1 MVRDPKIRFVE
12 MKSKKLDGYTIIEGF
27 PGMGLVG
34 TIAAKYIVEKLNFD
48 QIGYID
54 SDIFI
59 PLIRIHRGIPLHP
72 SRIYASDSLKLVVL
86 VSEQI
91 IPRNLIH
98 RFGEATIA
106 WIREKGIKRIISLAG
121 INTGDP
127 KDKSVYGIASNAKSK
142 KMLEDA
148 EIKVINEGI
157 TTGVTAMMLLE
168 LQDEDMEAVSIMGP
182 VSIGADYKAAAEL
195 IGKLTGLLKLEID
208 VKPLLKE
215 AQETEKELLK
225 NFEKM
230 RESNETV
237 QKLED
242 QTPLM
247 YT

>member
-1 MVRDPKIRFVE
+1 MSKDPKIRFVE
-12 MKSKKLDGYTIIEGF
+12 FQEKKLAGYTIVEGF

-34 TIAAKYIVEKLNFD
+34 TIAAKYIVEKMGFE
-48 QIGYID
+48 QIGFID

-59 PLIRIHRGIPLHP
+59 PLIRIHKGIPLHP
-72 SRIYASDSLKLVVL
+72 SRIYANDSLKMAVL

-106 WIREKGIKRIISLAG
+106 WVREKGIKRIVSLAG
-121 INTGDP
+121 INTGDA
-127 KDKSVYGIASNAKSK
+127 KDKSVYGIASNARSK
-142 KMLEDA
+142 KMLEEA
-148 EIKVINEGI
+148 GIKVINEGI

-168 LQDEDMEAVSIMGP
+168 LQDEDTEAVSIMGP

-195 IGKLTGLLKLEID
+195 IEKVSGLLKLEID

>member
-1 MVRDPKIRFVE
+1 MAKDSKIRFVE
-12 MKSKKLDGYTIIEGF
+12 TKSKDLKGYTIIEGF

-34 TIAAKYIVEKLNFD
+34 TIAAKYIVDKLGFE

-59 PLIRIHRGIPLHP
+59 PLIRIHKGIPLHP
-72 SRIYASDSLKLVVL
+72 SRIYANDSLKIAVL

-98 RFGEATIA
+98 RFGEETIE
-106 WIREKGIKRIISLAG
+106 WIREKGIHRIISLAG

-127 KDKSVYGIASNAKSK
+127 KDKSVYGIASNLRSK
-142 KMLEDA
+142 KLLEDA
-148 EIKVINEGI
+148 GIKVISEGI

-168 LQDEDMEAVSIMGP
+168 LQEESIEAVSIMGP
-182 VSIGADYKAAAEL
+182 VSIGADYKAAAGL
-195 IGKLTGLLKLEID
+195 IEKLDSLLKLEID

-242 QTPLM
+242 QSPLM